1 MTITIKADEAL
12 DAAVETIKS
21 GGIVAYPTETVF
33 GLAVDPFNTT
43 AVKKLFDLK
52 GRSDNNPISLIVND
66 IEVVED
72 LVEEIPPLAEK
83 LMKEFWP
90 GPLTIIFKA
99 KATLPKA
106 ITAGTGKVGLRVSS
120 SGAAMRLAREAGS
133 AITATSANPTGK
145 PAATTATQVRDYF
158 GDDIDVIIDGGRLTD
173 TTASTVVDITT
184 GSIAIVREGA
194 ISTKDLEGNPQ

>member
-12 DAAVETIKS
+12 DKAVETIKS
-21 GGIVAYPTETVF
+21 GGIVAYPTETVY
-33 GLAVDPFNTT
+33 GLAVDPFNNV
-43 AVKKLFDLK
+43 AVEKLFGLK
-52 GRSDNNPISLIVND
+52 GRSDNNPISLIVSD
-66 IEVVED
+66 TEVVKT
-72 LVEEIPPLAEK
+72 LVEEIPALAKELMEK
-83 LMKEFWP
+83 FWP

-120 SGAAMRLAREAGS
+120 SETALRLVTQAGAP
-133 AITATSANPTGK
+133 ITATSANPTGK
-145 PAATTATQVRDYF
+145 PAATTTTQVREYF
-158 GDDIDVIIDGGRLTD
+158 GEAIDVIIDGKRLTD

-194 ISTKDLEGNPQ
+194 ISEKDLEGNP